1 MKNIIL
7 CIGFG
12 MLILTAG
19 LTSAAIDEKVSPLL
33 AALSGL
39 ETIYLLT
46 IGRKMQL
53 ELIDARISA
62 VVIFLAGEF
71 LIWQNWFKNTEMM
84 ELGFAIGI
92 IFLFAGV
99 FWGSSQYYYD
109 KEEPGYYKTVL
120 DNR

>member
-7 CIGFG
+7 YIGFG

-39 ETIYLLT
+39 ETIYLLI

-92 IFLFAGV
+92 IFLFAGF
-99 FWGSSQYYYD
+99 FWGISQYYYD
-109 KEEPGYYKTVL
+109 KEEPEYYKTVL